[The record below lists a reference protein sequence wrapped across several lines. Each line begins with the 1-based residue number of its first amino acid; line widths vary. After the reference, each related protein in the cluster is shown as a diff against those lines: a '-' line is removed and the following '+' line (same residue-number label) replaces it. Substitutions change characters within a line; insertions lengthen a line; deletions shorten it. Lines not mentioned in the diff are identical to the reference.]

1 MKNNKVEKKNK
12 SKTLFTNIKVRLELL
27 KIWVIKNIFVF
38 IKLGIIVGVILVLC
52 GIIDNSIPVL
62 GEISQEFENLAK
74 ADSWQIAVKSFGV
87 IASILV
93 SVFIFVKRTKRLAIE
108 DIKTKKLKIALIK
121 ANLYFDENGRLRKKP
136 KSDKVNLDE
145 EYDTGISNLA
155 ETPKENL
162 VEGVVRATSEL
173 GLILTTDI
181 ESDEAKVVQEAQLTP
196 DSVDDETTE
205 EKDSTTET
213 KDKKVKKNK
222 KKNKRKIKIISKTI
236 NIIKKFFSD
245 IIIALKHSKFESP
258 VENEIETE
266 KHESSS
272 KLEEPEKEKIEIVST
287 DEDTVKEAEAKDTI
301 LSEEKVESSK
311 TETQEDKTISD
322 LKDIVS
328 ISTTEQKI
336 SKMRN
341 NKKINDIL
349 NSLK

>member
-38 IKLGIIVGVILVLC
+38 IKLGIIIGVILVLC

-74 ADSWQIAVKSFGV
+74 ADSWQIAVKSSGV

-108 DIKTKKLKIALIK
+108 DIKTKKLKIALVK
-121 ANLYFDENGRLRKKP
+121 ANLYFDEDGRLRKKP
-136 KSDKVNLDE
+136 KSDKVNIDD

-173 GLILTTDI
+173 GLILTTEI

-196 DSVDDETTE
+196 ESVDDETTE
-205 EKDSTTET
+205 TTEEDSTTET

-222 KKNKRKIKIISKTI
+222 RKIKIISKTI
-236 NIIKKFFSD
+236 NTIKKFFSD
-245 IIIALKHSKFESP
+245 IIIALKHSKLESP

-287 DEDTVKEAEAKDTI
+287 DEDTVKEADTKDTI

-311 TETQEDKTISD
+311 AETQEDKTISD

-328 ISTTEQKI
+328 ISTAEQKI

>member
-38 IKLGIIVGVILVLC
+38 IKLGIIIGVILVLC

-108 DIKTKKLKIALIK
+108 DIKTKKLKIALLK

-136 KSDKVNLDE
+136 KSDKVNIDE

-173 GLILTTDI
+173 GLILTTEI
-181 ESDEAKVVQEAQLTP
+181 ESNEAKVVQEAQLTP
-196 DSVDDETTE
+196 DSVDDETIE
-205 EKDSTTET
+205 EDSTTEA
-213 KDKKVKKNK
+213 KDKKV
-222 KKNKRKIKIISKTI
+222 KKNKRKIKIISKFI
-236 NIIKKFFSD
+236 NSIKKFFSD
-245 IIIALKHSKFESP
+245 IIIALKHSKFESL

-287 DEDTVKEAEAKDTI
+287 DKETVKEADAKDTI

-311 TETQEDKTISD
+311 AVTQEDKTISD